1 MVNPNHLKIADPF
14 RELKRF
20 NDVNYTIVSLGNHKI
35 QNIHYNRL
43 RKYRAREN
51 LGAPILNTN
60 SGSSTSRQSR
70 PVSNDINL
78 DLVLFSQ
85 LLLGV
90 RSSSPVVGNSGDSS
104 DSSDTDDDLT
114 VNSVEEDVDAGDEH
128 EIENERNSDDGNEE
142 ENRDQSLVERKQ
154 ACPVCQKKFL
164 SVNIHIGKSKN
175 DPHMQYKQERN
186 DELID
191 ALNSTL

>member
-1 MVNPNHLKIADPF
+1 V
-14 RELKRF
+14 LKRF

-35 QNIHYNRL
+35 QNIHYNHL

-70 PVSNDINL
+70 SVSN

-90 RSSSPVVGNSGDSS
+90 RASSPVIANSGDSS
-104 DSSDTDDDLT
+104 GYSDTDDDLT
-114 VNSVEEDVDAGDEH
+114 VNRVEGDVDAGDNH
-128 EIENERNSDDGNEE
+128 EIENESNSEAENE
-142 ENRDQSLVERKQ
+142 
-154 ACPVCQKKFL
+154 
-164 SVNIHIGKSKN
+164 
-175 DPHMQYKQERN
+175 
-186 DELID
+186 
-191 ALNSTL
+191 

>member
-1 MVNPNHLKIADPF
+1 M
-14 RELKRF
+14 LKRF
-20 NDVNYTIVSLGNHKI
+20 NDINHTIVSLGYHKI

-43 RKYRAREN
+43 RKYRAREH

-60 SGSSTSRQSR
+60 SGSSTSWQSI

-78 DLVLFSQ
+78 DLVLLSQ

-90 RSSSPVVGNSGDSS
+90 RSSSPVVDNSGALS

-114 VNSVEEDVDAGDEH
+114 INSVEEDVDASDDH
-128 EIENERNSDDGNEE
+128 EIENESNSDDGNEE

-154 ACPVCQKKFL
+154 VCPVCQKKIL
-164 SVNIHIGKSKN
+164 SVNFHIGKSKD
-175 DPHMQYKQERN
+175 DPHMQYKRERN